1 MVAKIYLQTQAP
13 ITYRADLYL
22 EITKICV
29 PTALKHKAGLN
40 EELSGENMLIDT
52 GPHDKQG
59 RFI

>member
-1 MVAKIYLQTQAP
+1 MTN
-13 ITYRADLYL
+13 RADLYL

-52 GPHDKQG
+52 GPHDK
-59 RFI
+59 